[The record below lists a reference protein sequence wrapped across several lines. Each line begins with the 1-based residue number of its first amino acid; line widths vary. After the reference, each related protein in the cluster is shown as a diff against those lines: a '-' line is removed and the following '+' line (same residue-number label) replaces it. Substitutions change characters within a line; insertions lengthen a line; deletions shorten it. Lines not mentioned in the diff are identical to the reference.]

1 MLVEPSL
8 VLHRRD
14 GDAGL
19 RERAQERLVDLIESQ
34 PGLERVR
41 IEPVA

>member
-1 MLVEPSL
+1 MTLILPES
-8 VLHRRD
+8 
-14 GDAGL
+14 
-19 RERAQERLVDLIESQ
+19 QEGLVDLLESQ